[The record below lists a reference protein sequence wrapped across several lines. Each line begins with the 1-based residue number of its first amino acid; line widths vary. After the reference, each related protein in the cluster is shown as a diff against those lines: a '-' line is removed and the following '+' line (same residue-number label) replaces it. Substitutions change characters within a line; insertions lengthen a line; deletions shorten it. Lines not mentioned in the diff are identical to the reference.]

1 MTGPSKNR
9 CDDSLIAVWRGA
21 PYFLRRSRGYAPRPL
36 ALEADADGILA
47 MGAEQ
52 KASFALG
59 KGQQAFISPYIGD
72 LKNAETF
79 AHYTQAMDT
88 YARLFRAQPS
98 LYVCDLHPDYLSNQE
113 AVRRARAQG
122 APLLQVQHHWAHM
135 ASCMADNGLDTH
147 CFGIIWDGTGLGL
160 DRTIW
165 GGEFLRGDLTHFV
178 RAGSVRAVRLP
189 GGDRA
194 IREIG
199 RIALALVQDAAPA
212 RMEAVPLPA
221 PARQRFS
228 RLLCSA
234 PQLCPA
240 ASSIGRL
247 FDGVCALLTGRAV
260 TDYEGE
266 GAALLEALS
275 PVETPEALGVPCAA
289 LAYPL
294 TFYPQEAVRVF
305 DTRPLIAA
313 ILDDLAA
320 GQDSAASRCAFWQ
333 RCAAWRWTSARHS
346 TQIACRSSC
355 PAASFRTAFCSP
367 RHRPAGAKRFFRL
380 YASPGLDKRR
390 GPMPWP
396 ACHCRKKRSM
406 NHVPSNAYADL

>member
-1 MTGPSKNR
+1 
-9 CDDSLIAVWRGA
+9 
-21 PYFLRRSRGYAPRPL
+21 
-36 ALEADADGILA
+36 
-47 MGAEQ
+47 
-52 KASFALG
+52 
-59 KGQQAFISPYIGD
+59 
-72 LKNAETF
+72 
-79 AHYTQAMDT
+79 
-88 YARLFRAQPS
+88 
-98 LYVCDLHPDYLSNQE
+98 
-113 AVRRARAQG
+113 
-122 APLLQVQHHWAHM
+122 
-135 ASCMADNGLDTH
+135 MADNGLDTH

-275 PVETPEALGVPCAA
+275 PVETPEALGVPCAS

-294 TFYPQEAVRVF
+294 TFYPQKAVRVF

-320 GQDSAASRCAFWQ
+320 GQDSGRIALRFLATLCCLALDQCQTLNPDRLPVVLSGGVFQNRFLLAGVTALLEQNGFSVYTHH
-333 RCAAWRWTSARHS
+333 RVS
-346 TQIACRSSC
+346 TNDEGLCLGQLAIA
-355 PAASFRTAFCSP
+355 
-367 RHRPAGAKRFFRL
+367 
-380 YASPGLDKRR
+380 
-390 GPMPWP
+390 
-396 ACHCRKKRSM
+396 RKKRSM